1 MGYISSMEKLHPDI
15 RDIDSD
21 ASPSVPAA
29 RTSKRAAPKAWL
41 DALEESEK
49 DVAAG
54 RTVSSAE
61 VMQLLN
67 EGIARLEAKRGAR
80 RRR

>member
-1 MGYISSMEKLHPDI
+1 MGYLSTVEKQHSDI
-15 RDIDSD
+15 RDVDSD
-21 ASPSVPAA
+21 VAPSVPAA
-29 RTSKRAAPKAWL
+29 RAGKRAAPKAWL

-49 DVAAG
+49 DLAAG

-61 VMQLLN
+61 VMQHLH
-67 EGIARLEAKRGAR
+67 EGIARLEAKRAAR